1 VVGSLFLCHTPNQKT
16 THTTTKKA
24 FSDPASVLRRAAA
37 EGYRAADFIAAP
49 LPFGQYSSQREVR
62 VALKALRAEGRAFF
76 GARKYMVAGALFVQR
91 KREGG
96 KEEEDEDL
104 SAALLCALSALR

>member
-1 VVGSLFLCHTPNQKT
+1 MARCFLFHTPN

-37 EGYRAADFIAAP
+37 EGYRVADFVAAP
-49 LPFGQYSSQREVR
+49 LPFGLYSSSREVR
-62 VALKALRAEGRAFF
+62 VALKALRAEGHAFF
-76 GARKYMVAGALFVQR
+76 GARKYMIAGALFVQR

-96 KEEEDEDL
+96 GGGEDEDEDL